1 MRPSLSAEVGDRR
14 QRERTLSRDP
24 ATAAAEGRAVAARKP
39 AAPGQPERLYLLDG
53 SGYIFRAYHV
63 LPPLTRK
70 DGTPVGCV
78 LGFCNMLWKLAEEAL
93 ADARFSHIAVIFDS
107 GRVTFRNDIYPAYKA
122 NRPATPEDLIPQFP
136 LVREGARAFNLA
148 CIEEEGFEAD
158 DVIASYAKAARD
170 QGIEVV
176 IVSSD
181 KDLMQLVGEGISLFD
196 PMKLRPIGVAEVI
209 EKFGVPPG
217 KVPDVQA
224 LAGDSTDNVP
234 GIPGIGVKTAAQL
247 ISAYGDLETLL
258 EHAAE
263 IPQPKRREA
272 LLHAKVAARLSRQ
285 LVTLR
290 DDVPLRLDFSALR
303 FRQPEAQPLLDF
315 LGRMEFNRLADRVRA
330 RLSDSGELFRAR
342 AGASPGHAVDANGG
356 KADPARAGG
365 GAEGNYALVQTIG
378 DLKAWIAL
386 AEAAGEV
393 AVDTETTSLEP
404 MRAELVGISLAVRP
418 HEACYIPLGHRA
430 PDAGGLALE
439 GAVAAPLQ
447 IPMAEALDLLRPML
461 ENPAIL
467 KIGQNIKY
475 DMQIFARLGIQVAP
489 IDDTMLMSYVL
500 DGGRHGHGMDELSRI
515 HLGHETITYKEV
527 AGRGKAAV
535 TFNKVA
541 LDQALRYAAEDA
553 DVTLRLHQLF
563 RRRLLDERLLGVY
576 QNLERRLV
584 PVIAA
589 MEMAGIAVDPM
600 ELARLSREFASRMA
614 ELEAEIFRL
623 AGSEFNIASPKQ
635 LGEILFEQMGLP
647 GGKKG
652 KTGAYGTGAD
662 VLEGLA
668 ALGHDLPARVLDWR
682 QLAKLKST
690 YTDTL
695 PEKIVPTTGRVHTSF
710 AMAATST
717 GRLASSDP
725 NLQNIPV
732 RTETGRMIRRAFVAP
747 KGYRLLSADYSQ
759 IELRLLAHIADIET
773 LRQAFRDNV
782 DIHALTASQVF
793 NTPLKDMDPMVRRA
807 AKAINFG
814 IIYGMSAFGLSQQLG
829 IPQGEA
835 QAYIEAYFKR
845 YPGIRDYMDR
855 TKRLCRE
862 QGYVTTLF
870 GRRCHIPGIAEK
882 SPARRGLMERAAINA
897 PIQGSAADVIK
908 RAMIRMP
915 KALQGAGLKARLLLQ
930 VHDELIFEVP
940 EPEVEP
946 TAALVKTVMES
957 AAQISVPLIVEVGV
971 ARDWASAH

>member
-1 MRPSLSAEVGDRR
+1 MTSAVAKA
-14 QRERTLSRDP
+14 P
-24 ATAAAEGRAVAARKP
+24 AAAGRH
-39 AAPGQPERLYLLDG
+39 ERLYLVDG
-53 SGYIFRAYHV
+53 SGYIFRAYHM

-93 ADARFSHIAVIFDS
+93 ADARFSHIAVVFDS
-107 GRVTFRNDIYPAYKA
+107 GRVTFRNQIYPAYKA
-122 NRPATPEDLIPQFP
+122 NRPEPPEDLIPQFP
-136 LVREGARAFNLA
+136 LVREGVRAFNLA
-148 CIEEEGFEAD
+148 CIEEAGFEAD
-158 DVIASYAKAARD
+158 DVIASYAKAARE

-181 KDLMQLVGEGISLFD
+181 KDLMQLVRDGVSLFD

-209 EKFGVPPG
+209 EKFGVPPEQ
-217 KVPDVQA
+217 VPDVQA

-247 ISAYGDLETLL
+247 ISVYGDLENLL
-258 EHAAE
+258 AHAAE
-263 IPQPKRREA
+263 IGQPKRREA
-272 LLHAKVAARLSRQ
+272 LINAKAAARLSRQ
-285 LVTLR
+285 LVKLR
-290 DDVPLRLDFSALR
+290 DDAPLRIPISNLR
-303 FRQPEAQPLLDF
+303 FHQPEIAPLLEF
-315 LGRMEFNRLADRVRA
+315 LVGMEFNRLAERVRI
-330 RLSDSGELFRAR
+330 RLSESGGLFRAR
-342 AGASPGHAVDANGG
+342 TGRNGGYAAESNGG
-356 KADPARAGG
+356 KSVPAHTDVRKESG
-365 GAEGNYALVQTIG
+365 YSLVQTID
-378 DLKAWIAL
+378 DLAAWIAM
-386 AEAAGEV
+386 AEAVGEV

-404 MRAELVGISLAVRP
+404 MRAELVGISLAVQP
-418 HEACYIPLGHRA
+418 HEACYIPLGHKV
-430 PDAGGLALE
+430 PGGDGLALE
-439 GAVAAPLQ
+439 PPAPAPLQ
-447 IPMAEALDLLRPML
+447 IPIGEALDRLRPML
-461 ENPAIL
+461 ENPAVL

-475 DMQIFARLGIQVAP
+475 DMQIFARYGIAVAP
-489 IDDTMLMSYVL
+489 LDDTMLMSYVL
-500 DGGRHGHGMDELSRI
+500 DCGLHGHGMDELSRI
-515 HLGHETITYKEV
+515 HLGHETIHYADV
-527 AGRGKAAV
+527 AGSGKSAI
-535 TFNKVA
+535 TFDRVP

-553 DVTLRLHQLF
+553 DITLQLYRLF
-563 RRRLLDERLLGVY
+563 RRRLLDERMLSVY
-576 QNLERRLV
+576 ENLERRLV

-589 MEMAGIAVDPM
+589 MEMAGIAVDPL
-600 ELARLSREFASRMA
+600 ELSRLSRDFAARMA
-614 ELEAEIFRL
+614 ELEVEIHRL
-623 AGSEFNIASPKQ
+623 AGTEFNIASPKQ

-652 KTGAYGTGAD
+652 KSGAYGTGAD

-668 ALGHDLPARVLDWR
+668 ALGHDLPGRVLDWR

-695 PEKIVPTTGRVHTSF
+695 PEKIVPSTGRVHTSF

-725 NLQNIPV
+725 NLQNIPI
-732 RTETGRMIRRAFVAP
+732 RTEAGRMIRRAFIAP
-747 KGYRLLSADYSQ
+747 KGYCLLSADYSQ
-759 IELRLLAHIADIET
+759 IELRLLAHIADIEA
-773 LRQAFRDNV
+773 LRQAFRDDV

-793 NTPLKDMDPMVRRA
+793 NTSVKDMDPMVRRA

-835 QAYIEAYFKR
+835 QAYIDAYFKR
-845 YPGIRDYMDR
+845 YPGIRDYMER
-855 TKRLCRE
+855 TKKLCRE

-870 GRRCHIPGIAEK
+870 GRRCHIPGITEK
-882 SPARRGLMERAAINA
+882 NPARRGLMERAAINA
-897 PIQGSAADVIK
+897 PIQGSAADVIR

-915 KALQGAGLKARLLLQ
+915 KALQGAALKARLLLQ

-946 TAALVKTVMES
+946 TTALVKEVMAN
-957 AAQISVPLIVEVGV
+957 AAHLSVPLIVEVGV